1 MTRTVTTAVN
11 NELTAA
17 ELSPFFAVE
26 MDFSDGI
33 VRLWTGYGSITID
46 SNTFLA
52 GGDILSV
59 SSISENAEVQAN
71 GVTIKLSGLSTSLIA
86 SALTTA
92 YQGRDLNVYVGV
104 LDSAGAVVADPIKV
118 FAGKMDVMTVED
130 TGASAEITVS
140 AESKLIDLERSR
152 QRRYTSEDQK
162 IDYPND
168 KGLDFI
174 AGLQDKQVVWGR

>member
-11 NELTAA
+11 NEFTAA
-17 ELSPFFAVE
+17 KLSPFFAVE
-26 MDFSDGI
+26 MDFDDGI

-59 SSISENAEVQAN
+59 SAISENGEVQAN
-71 GVTIKLSGLSTSLIA
+71 GVTVGLSGLSTSLVA

-92 YQGRDLNVYVGV
+92 YQGRDLNVYIGV
-104 LDSAGAVVADPIKV
+104 LDSAGAVVADPIKI

-130 TGASAEITVS
+130 SGESAEITIT

-152 QRRYTSEDQK
+152 ARRYTSEDQK

-174 AGLQDKQVVWGR
+174 AGLQDKAVVWGR

>member
-26 MDFSDGI
+26 MDFTDGI
-33 VRLWTGYGSITID
+33 LRLWTGYGSITID
-46 SNTFLA
+46 GETFSP

-59 SSISENAEVQAN
+59 SSISENGEVQAN
-71 GVTIKLSGLSTSLIA
+71 GVEISLSGLSTSLIA

-92 YQGRDLNVYVGV
+92 YQGRDLNVYIGV
-104 LDSAGAVVADPIKV
+104 LSDAGAVIADPIKI
-118 FAGKMDVMTVED
+118 FAGKMDVMTVSD
-130 TGASAEITVS
+130 NGATADISVT

-152 QRRYTSEDQK
+152 ARRYTSEDQR
-162 IDYPND
+162 IDYPAD

-174 AGLQDKQVVWGR
+174 AGLQDKQVIWGQ

>member
-1 MTRTVTTAVN
+1 MTRTITSAVN
-11 NELTAA
+11 TEMTAA

-33 VRLWTGYGSITID
+33 VRLWTGYGTITID
-46 SNTFLA
+46 GNDFLA

-71 GVTIKLSGLSTSLIA
+71 GVTINLSGLSTSLVA

-92 YQGRDLNVYVGV
+92 YQGRDCNVYVGV
-104 LDSAGAVVADPIKV
+104 LDDSNAVIADPIKI

-130 TGASAEITVS
+130 DGATAEITVT

-152 QRRYTSEDQK
+152 QRRYTSEDQR
-162 IDYPND
+162 IDFPDD
-168 KGLDFI
+168 KGLNFI

>member
-1 MTRTVTTAVN
+1 
-11 NELTAA
+11 
-17 ELSPFFAVE
+17 
-26 MDFSDGI
+26 

-59 SSISENAEVQAN
+59 SSISESGEVQAN
-71 GVTIKLSGLSTSLIA
+71 GVTIMLSGLSTSLVA

-104 LDSAGAVVADPIKV
+104 LNASGTVISDPIKV

-130 TGASAEITVS
+130 NGADAQINVT

-152 QRRYTSEDQK
+152 ARRYTSEDQK

-174 AGLQDKQVVWGR
+174 AGLQDKTVVWGS

>member
-11 NELTAA
+11 NEFTAA
-17 ELSPFFAVE
+17 TLSPFFAVE

-46 SNTFLA
+46 SKTFLA

-59 SSISENAEVQAN
+59 SSISENGEVQAN
-71 GVTIKLSGLSTSLIA
+71 GVSVVLSGLNTALVA

-104 LDSAGAVVADPIKV
+104 LNASGAVIADPIKV

-130 TGASAEITVS
+130 DGATAQISIT

-152 QRRYTSEDQK
+152 ARRYTSEDQK
-162 IDYPND
+162 IDFPND
-168 KGLDFI
+168 KGLEFI
-174 AGLQDKQVVWGR
+174 TGLQDKTIVWGR

>member
-1 MTRTVTTAVN
+1 MTRTVTSAVN
-11 NELTAA
+11 TEMTAA

-46 SNTFLA
+46 SKSFLA

-59 SSISENAEVQAN
+59 SSISESAEVQAN
-71 GVTIKLSGLSTSLIA
+71 GVTIKLSGLSTSLVA

-92 YQGRDLNVYVGV
+92 YQGRDCNVYVGV
-104 LDSAGAVVADPIKV
+104 LDSNGAVVADPIKI

-130 TGASAEITVS
+130 TGASAEITVT

-152 QRRYTSEDQK
+152 ARRYTSEDQK
-162 IDYPND
+162 IDFPDD

-174 AGLQDKQVVWGR
+174 AGLQDKLVVWGR

>member
-11 NELTAA
+11 DEFTAA

-26 MDFSDGI
+26 MDFTDGI
-33 VRLWTGYGSITID
+33 LRLWTGYGSITID
-46 SNTFLA
+46 GETFSP

-59 SSISENAEVQAN
+59 SSISENGEVQAN
-71 GVTIKLSGLSTSLIA
+71 GVTISLSGLSASLVA

-92 YQGRDLNVYVGV
+92 YQGRDCNVYVGV
-104 LDSAGAVVADPIKV
+104 LNDSGAVISDPIKI
-118 FAGKMDVMTVED
+118 FAGKMDVLTVED
-130 TGASAEITVS
+130 NGDTAQISVT

-174 AGLQDKQVVWGR
+174 AGLQDKTVVWGR

>member
-17 ELSPFFAVE
+17 KLSPFFAVE

-59 SSISENAEVQAN
+59 SSISESGEVQAN
-71 GVTIKLSGLSTSLIA
+71 GVTIMLSGLSTSLVA

-104 LDSAGAVVADPIKV
+104 LNASGAVIADPIKV

-130 TGASAEITVS
+130 NGADAQISVT

-152 QRRYTSEDQK
+152 ARRYTSEDQK

-174 AGLQDKQVVWGR
+174 AGLQDKTVVWGS

>member
-11 NELTAA
+11 NEFTAA
-17 ELSPFFAVE
+17 TLSPFFAVE

-59 SSISENAEVQAN
+59 SSVNENSEVQAN
-71 GVTIKLSGLSTSLIA
+71 GVSVVLSGLSTSLVA

-104 LDSAGAVVADPIKV
+104 LNTSGAVISDPIKV
-118 FAGKMDVMTVED
+118 FAGKMDVMTVD
-130 TGASAEITVS
+130 DDGATAQISIT

-152 QRRYTSEDQK
+152 ARRYTSEDQK
-162 IDYPND
+162 IDFPND
-168 KGLDFI
+168 KGLEFI
-174 AGLQDKQVVWGR
+174 TGLQDKTIVWGR

>member
-59 SSISENAEVQAN
+59 SSVSENAEVQAN

>member
-1 MTRTVTTAVN
+1 
-11 NELTAA
+11 
-17 ELSPFFAVE
+17 

-59 SSISENAEVQAN
+59 SSISENGEVQAN
-71 GVTIKLSGLSTSLIA
+71 GVTIMLSGLSTSLVA

-104 LDSAGAVVADPIKV
+104 LDASGAVVADPIKV

-130 TGASAEITVS
+130 NGADAQISVT

-152 QRRYTSEDQK
+152 ARRYTSEDQK

-174 AGLQDKQVVWGR
+174 AGLQDKNCRLGALNGDFSRIS

>member
-52 GGDILSV
+52 GGDIIGV
-59 SSISENAEVQAN
+59 SGITETGEIQASGITIS
-71 GVTIKLSGLSTSLIA
+71 LSGLSTSLVA

-92 YQGRDLNVYVGV
+92 YQGRDLNLYVGV
-104 LDSAGAVVADPIKV
+104 LDSAGAVIADPIKI

-130 TGASAEITVS
+130 DGAVAEISIT

-152 QRRYTSEDQK
+152 ARRYTSEDQK

-168 KGLDFI
+168 KGLEFI
-174 AGLQDKQVVWGR
+174 AGLQDKEIVWGR

>member
-59 SSISENAEVQAN
+59 SSISENGEVQAN
-71 GVTIKLSGLSTSLIA
+71 GVTIMLSGLSTSLVA

-104 LDSAGAVVADPIKV
+104 LNASGAVIADPIKV

-130 TGASAEITVS
+130 NGADAQITVT

-152 QRRYTSEDQK
+152 ARRYTSEDQK
-162 IDYPND
+162 IDFPND

-174 AGLQDKQVVWGR
+174 AGLQDKTVVWGR

>member
-11 NELTAA
+11 NEFTAA

-59 SSISENAEVQAN
+59 SSVSENAEVQAN

>member
-1 MTRTVTTAVN
+1 MTRTVTSAVN
-11 NELTAA
+11 TEMTAA

-26 MDFSDGI
+26 MGFDEGT

-59 SSISENAEVQAN
+59 SAISENAEVQAN
-71 GVTIKLSGLSTSLIA
+71 GVMIKLSGLSTSLVA

-92 YQGRDLNVYVGV
+92 YQGRDCNVYVGV
-104 LDSAGAVVADPIKV
+104 LDSNGAVVADPIKI

-130 TGASAEITVS
+130 TGASAEITVT

-152 QRRYTSEDQK
+152 ARRYTSEDQK
-162 IDYPND
+162 IDFPDD

-174 AGLQDKQVVWGR
+174 AGLQDKLVVWGR

>member
-17 ELSPFFAVE
+17 KLSPFFAVE
-26 MDFSDGI
+26 MDLSDGI

-46 SNTFLA
+46 SNTFFA

-59 SSISENAEVQAN
+59 SSISENGEVQAN
-71 GVTIKLSGLSTSLIA
+71 GVTIMLSGLSTSLVA

-104 LDSAGAVVADPIKV
+104 LNASGAVIADPIKV

-130 TGASAEITVS
+130 NGADAQISVT

-152 QRRYTSEDQK
+152 ARRYTSEDQK

-174 AGLQDKQVVWGR
+174 AGLQDKTVVWGS

>member
-11 NELTAA
+11 NEFTAA
-17 ELSPFFAVE
+17 KLSPFFAVE

-59 SSISENAEVQAN
+59 SSVSENAEVQAN
-71 GVTIKLSGLSTSLIA
+71 GVTITLSGLSTSLVA

-104 LDSAGAVVADPIKV
+104 LDSAGAVMADPIKV

-130 TGASAEITVS
+130 DGATANITIT

-162 IDYPND
+162 IDFPND

-174 AGLQDKQVVWGR
+174 ASLQDKSVVWGR